1 MQAPTIQPMGQ
12 APTAQIMGA
21 TVGMVTMPT
30 RPAKSMNMMDAVKTC
45 LQKYVVF
52 KGRASRSEY
61 WWFYLSFVIIS
72 FALGFIGGFMYV
84 RDGNEGFLYIS
95 YLAYILYPALLSAGV
110 RRIHDHGKSGWLI
123 LVPFYNLY
131 LFIAEGEAIPN
142 IYGPVPTNVPE
153 GKSGIQHVIVQ
164 QPVQQ
169 QYQQP
174 VQQQYQ
180 QPVQQQYQ
188 QPVQQQYQ
196 QPGQQQYQQPEQQQ
210 YQQPGQQQYQ
220 QPGQQQYQQPPLGP

>member
-21 TVGMVTMPT
+21 TGGMVTMST
-30 RPAKSMNMMDAVKTC
+30 RPAKMMNMMDAVKTC
-45 LQKYVVF
+45 LQKFAVF

-61 WWFYLSFVIIS
+61 WWFYLAYFIIS
-72 FALGFIGGFMYV
+72 FVLGFIGGFMAVTTGSEAWTLIVLPSYL
-84 RDGNEGFLYIS
+84 LYI
-95 YLAYILYPALLSAGV
+95 PLLSAGV

-131 LFIAEGEAIPN
+131 LAIAEGEAVPN
-142 IYGPVPTNVPE
+142 IYGPVPTNVLE
-153 GKSGIQHVIVQ
+153 GKSGVQHIIVQ
-164 QPVQQ
+164 QPMM
-169 QYQQP
+169 
-174 VQQQYQ
+174 QYQ

-196 QPGQQQYQQPEQQQ
+196 QPGQQQYQQP
-210 YQQPGQQQYQ
+210 PI
-220 QPGQQQYQQPPLGP
+220 GP